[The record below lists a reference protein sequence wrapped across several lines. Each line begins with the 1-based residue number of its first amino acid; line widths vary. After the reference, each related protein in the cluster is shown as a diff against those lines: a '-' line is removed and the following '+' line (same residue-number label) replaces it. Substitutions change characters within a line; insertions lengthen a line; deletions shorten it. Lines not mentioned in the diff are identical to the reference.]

1 MGQHCARCSSDS
13 HATAKCPKS
22 FLRSFCKH
30 CTRAGHDV
38 EKCPL
43 RKAQDYKRR
52 KEEALQRTK
61 QWVADG
67 GLERKQ
73 KWEQWQERIE
83 QETNASCSTASTVT
97 QRRSL
102 TDAEE
107 KEARKYE
114 KVLREIAKI
123 EERVANGE
131 KVDSLQ
137 LQKINRREEIQATLV
152 MTKVRAGYLRS
163 SA

>member
-1 MGQHCARCSSDS
+1 MG
-13 HATAKCPKS
+13 CPKS

-102 TDAEE
+102 TDADM
-107 KEARKYE
+107 KKSYARLLKLKSE
-114 KVLREIAKI
+114 SRTV
-123 EERVANGE
+123 
-131 KVDSLQ
+131 
-137 LQKINRREEIQATLV
+137 RRLTPFSC
-152 MTKVRAGYLRS
+152 RRS
-163 SA
+163 IVGRKS

>member
-1 MGQHCARCSSDS
+1 MGDR
-13 HATAKCPKS
+13 T
-22 FLRSFCKH
+22 
-30 CTRAGHDV
+30 GHDA

-43 RKAQDYKRR
+43 RKAQDYKIR
-52 KEEALQRTK
+52 KEEALQRSA

-73 KWEQWQERIE
+73 KWEQWQEKME
-83 QETNASCSTASTVT
+83 KESNASCSTASTVM
-97 QRRSL
+97 QQRSL

-107 KEARKYE
+107 KEARKHE
-114 KVLREIAKI
+114 KVLCEIAKI

-131 KVDSLQ
+131 KVDTLQ
-137 LQKINRREEIQATLV
+137 LQKIKRREEIQAALV
-152 MTKVRAGYLRS
+152 MTKVQAGYLRY